1 MYENLWTNLEKYS
14 RSRNL
19 ACAAIII
26 AAFLQDPGEWT
37 ESGIVRY
44 GCGKSGCRSGIYL
57 FYDGK
62 HSGYLCLKGTGYGR
76 NIKKRIFLCTG
87 CRADTDTV
95 SLCRGSAASN
105 IACAFFHVYAAIGR
119 RKEND
124 GVSNAVYRSN
134 YAGTCGCFCRISGT
148 ETVFPEG
155 GVFVCDTGC
164 HCHGLHYDWMV
175 HRRILQTKNGR
186 RPGKT
191 GA

>member
-26 AAFLQDPGEWT
+26 TAFLQDPGRWT
-37 ESGIVRY
+37 KSGIVRY
-44 GCGKSGCRSGIYL
+44 GCDQSGHKSRIYL
-57 FYDGK
+57 FYDWE
-62 HSGYLCLKGTGYGR
+62 HSGYLCLKDASYGR
-76 NIKKRIFLCTG
+76 NIKKRTFLCAG
-87 CRADTDTV
+87 GRDDTDTV
-95 SLCRGSAASN
+95 SLCCGSIASG
-105 IACAFFHVYAAIGR
+105 IACVFFHVYAVIGR
-119 RKEND
+119 RKENN
-124 GVSNAVYRSN
+124 GISNVVYRSN
-134 YAGTCGCFCRISGT
+134 CVANCGCFCRISGT